1 MKPYLL
7 SRRQRH
13 VRAICFHNIG
23 LFKTNGNT
31 KSIMDHGDGFVPC
44 FFILE
49 SIRGELLYISEVQSD
64 SLQKLHFQE
73 LPKLNGASTMII
85 LKLVGKV
92 PKEVLRSVV
101 SNKDTTIEDK
111 WCILCTYTIDL
122 NKLQPI
128 TEDAALITSVNT
140 PVLELVDGSY
150 TLPTENVTV
159 VKEPTSLHKRNISEI
174 KIKYS
179 LAYSSLLKL
188 NKLLEYSSQ
197 VHEEM
202 NELSSRIEDSF
213 PLHKN
218 QHQWYIKTVQKS
230 ITSLQTKTN
239 KKNKEV
245 SQLEDNDTIH
255 HSKTEISL
263 VSQDESINDD
273 YGSIYS
279 RFVQIKD
286 RLDQLRI
293 KKLYQLIGIFRST
306 NLFDIGK
313 GYIRFERSSSLENI
327 IEGLKLKTLHIES
340 LFKEAEES
348 SKQRERMNSQ
358 LGYYLLFLHLT
369 ATQIFKLPLPYK
381 LMYYGST
388 SVIEGQYPLYFTD
401 SMITK
406 HQTKLLKA
414 IHYFNADIL
423 QIKQFLE
430 NYCST

>member
-348 SKQRERMNSQ
+348 PKQRERMNSQ

>member
-1 MKPYLL
+1 M
-7 SRRQRH
+7 
-13 VRAICFHNIG
+13 
-23 LFKTNGNT
+23 
-31 KSIMDHGDGFVPC
+31 
-44 FFILE
+44 
-49 SIRGELLYISEVQSD
+49 QSD

-128 TEDAALITSVNT
+128 TEDAAFITSVNT

-348 SKQRERMNSQ
+348 LKQRERMNLS
-358 LGYYLLFLHLT
+358 L
-369 ATQIFKLPLPYK
+369 
-381 LMYYGST
+381 
-388 SVIEGQYPLYFTD
+388 
-401 SMITK
+401 
-406 HQTKLLKA
+406 
-414 IHYFNADIL
+414 IHI
-423 QIKQFLE
+423 
-430 NYCST
+430 

>member
-1 MKPYLL
+1 MKSYLL

-13 VRAICFHNIG
+13 IRAICFHNIG

-31 KSIMDHGDGFVPC
+31 KSITDHGDGFVPC

-92 PKEVLRSVV
+92 PKEILRSIV
-101 SNKDTTIEDK
+101 SNKNTTIDDK

-128 TEDAALITSVNT
+128 SEDATLITSVNT

-150 TLPTENVTV
+150 TLPTENVELIR
-159 VKEPTSLHKRNISEI
+159 EPTSLHKRNISEI
-174 KIKYS
+174 KIKHS

-202 NELSSRIEDSF
+202 NELSTRIEDSF

-230 ITSLQTKTN
+230 ITTLQTKIN
-239 KKNKEV
+239 KKNIEM
-245 SQLEDNDTIH
+245 SQFEDNDTIH

-286 RLDQLRI
+286 RLDQLKI

-306 NLFDIGK
+306 DLFDIGK
-313 GYIRFERSSSLENI
+313 GYIRFERSSSLDNI
-327 IEGLKLKTLHIES
+327 IESLKLKTLHIES
-340 LFKEAEES
+340 LFKKAEES
-348 SKQRERMNSQ
+348 SKQREHMNSQ

-406 HQTKLLKA
+406 HQTKLLRA
-414 IHYFNADIL
+414 MHYFNADIL